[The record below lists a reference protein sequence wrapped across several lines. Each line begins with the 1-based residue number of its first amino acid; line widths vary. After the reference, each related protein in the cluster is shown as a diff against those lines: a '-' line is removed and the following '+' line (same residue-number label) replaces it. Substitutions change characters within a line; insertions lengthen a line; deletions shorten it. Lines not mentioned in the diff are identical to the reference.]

1 VAVNNVVKGA
11 ARAWIDVMSQTVSTD
26 TEEIQANVS
35 DYLLFVGIQTNTVI
49 SLCIYIYIY
58 IYIYLTIYANK
69 SSISLSLHRAFC
81 SLFN

>member
-1 VAVNNVVKGA
+1 LVAVNNVVKGA

-58 IYIYLTIYANK
+58 IYLTIYANK